1 MIFSPS
7 IIRGSLTATL
17 LGGLFVLRFCCH
29 VLNAQEPGSAERSLS
44 SPASAPP
51 ETVYIQTS
59 KDIFPTR
66 GEARLKITVKD
77 ENGRPVRA
85 NLGVSVSA
93 NITGTGL
100 ILIFSLTIFRHHQ
113 ETPRQVVFGRDRG
126 EVVISSIKEKVGCGG
141 CICREAY

>member
-17 LGGLFVLRFCCH
+17 LGGLFVIRFCCH
-29 VLNAQEPGSAERSLS
+29 ALNAQEPGPAERSLS
-44 SPASAPP
+44 FPASAPP

-66 GEARLKITVKD
+66 GEASLKITVKD

-85 NLGVSVSA
+85 NLGVSVFGEHYRNRFDPS
-93 NITGTGL
+93 NILAHYFPAT
-100 ILIFSLTIFRHHQ
+100 H
-113 ETPRQVVFGRDRG
+113 RG
-126 EVVISSIKEKVGCGG
+126 NPSTS
-141 CICREAY
+141 RF